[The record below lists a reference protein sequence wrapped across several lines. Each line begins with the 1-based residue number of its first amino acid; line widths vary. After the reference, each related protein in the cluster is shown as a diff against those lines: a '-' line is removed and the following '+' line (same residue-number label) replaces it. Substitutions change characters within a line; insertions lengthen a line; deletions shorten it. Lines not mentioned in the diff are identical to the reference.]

1 MREFT
6 PKEKEFLKKIVEFK
20 ENSNLQELQLMR
32 LLRKQLETLAIRW
45 ELVPKCSI
53 QIYAQFK
60 NPTDEQWK
68 DIQKKYFEIADYIY
82 LIEELFEYKLIKL
95 QEVSFENPIQEN
107 YRVLYDRDKYLIKG
121 DSIIEKSND
130 NNCLYALSDIGKHK
144 VNVTFARDLEKYAN
158 SIIYPLPLLHDLINH
173 DFKDLERI
181 QLEENRT
188 NNRKTLINTYR
199 SLRQT
204 RCSIIISA
212 FAVIVSAFSTIFNTC
227 CSNNITTN
235 DAKEIVSA
243 IKELK
248 TTETDNPTPQLF
260 DTLEIKVLTPHTPI
274 VKEKANT
281 SLPQQDTST
290 QIK

>member
-6 PKEKEFLKKIVEFK
+6 PKEQDFLKQILFLK
-20 ENSNLQELQLMR
+20 EGGNLHELQLMR
-32 LLRKQLETLAIRW
+32 LLRKQLDTLAIKW
-45 ELVPKCSI
+45 ELEPKCSI
-53 QIYAQFK
+53 QIYAQFE
-60 NPTDEQWK
+60 NPTIQQWK

-107 YRVLYDRDKYLIKG
+107 YRVLYDRDKYLIEG

-248 TTETDNPTPQLF
+248 TTEVDNPTPQLF